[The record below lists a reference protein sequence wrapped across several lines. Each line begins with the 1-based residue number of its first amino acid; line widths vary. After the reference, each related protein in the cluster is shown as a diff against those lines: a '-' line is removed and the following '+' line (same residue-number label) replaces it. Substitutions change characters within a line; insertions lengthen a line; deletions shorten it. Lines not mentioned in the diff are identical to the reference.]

1 VRKLNKLPQWL
12 LRVAMDNF
20 PASATILDESGI
32 ILYVNEAW
40 RLFAGEHGLADQ
52 DFGVGKNYLVLCR
65 AMWDQGSPEMED
77 AVARLRQMMKNRDGE
92 VCLEFV
98 CSFQSKRQWCRVRA
112 TRLDPPDPRRSFKVL
127 VVHQEITQQKQAEE
141 KLQELSGRLI
151 NTQEQESERLTARQ

>member
-1 VRKLNKLPQWL
+1 
-12 LRVAMDNF
+12 MDNF

-127 VVHQEITQQKQAEE
+127 AVHQEITQQKQAEE